1 MQAILAYDRRVSK
14 ETVYKLLIY
23 IHKKVR
29 KEVYWGISWRLP
41 PDISLFSSRRSV
53 PYLAHGFPKPAGPLG
68 TPPSWT
74 ITFEPSSFRDRIHT
88 YSLRS
93 PNIWPH
99 PRIILSLALTI
110 SGLSDTTPLS
120 LWRERGGGE
129 GGGEGGWC
137 AAPPGRVNFDF

>member
-1 MQAILAYDRRVSK
+1 MTDASPRRQCISCWSIYTKKGAERSILRDHLTSAAWHFSISFTPQRALSRPWLSK
-14 ETVYKLLIY
+14 ASGAFGDSPLLN
-23 IHKKVR
+23 HSFWA
-29 KEVYWGISWRLP
+29 E
-41 PDISLFSSRRSV
+41 F
-53 PYLAHGFPKPAGPLG
+53 F
-68 TPPSWT
+68 
-74 ITFEPSSFRDRIHT
+74 FFFRDRIHT